1 MLQADLVCRVDLPA
15 GVQQGIDLGFHFG
28 HASGDGFLVAVL
40 VERVGQFE
48 AQPAEAQ
55 EQLIRGVRLVFHVEH
70 DLHDVTHR
78 RDVPEPGAGARLG
91 GWLGEDFLEFFLM
104 VAGEFRR
111 VLVPG
116 VPGRDRAH
124 PGGPPVGQPFLHG
137 PLRPLATISAMMP
150 TSTPREAYRIA
161 SALIRTST

>member
-1 MLQADLVCRVDLPA
+1 M
-15 GVQQGIDLGFHFG
+15 GFHFG

-55 EQLIRGVRLVFHVEH
+55 EQLVRGVRLVFHVEQ
-70 DLHDVTHR
+70 DLHDVTYR
-78 RDVPEPGAGARLG
+78 WDVPEPGVNTRPGGRLG
-91 GWLGEDFLEFFLM
+91 QDGLEFFLLG
-104 VAGEFRR
+104 AGEFRR